1 MSRAWRSRHA
11 DRWADYRLRR
21 GNLTPQRERRLVRHV
36 DAQRTVSGGRQEDA
50 RLRNGRATEL
60 ETARCNSLSDRW
72 RHRTH
77 RDVESVRRNGKAR
90 LDRSEAPAD
99 VFRSSKWLRADRARV

>member
-1 MSRAWRSRHA
+1 MSRARRSRHA
-11 DRWADYRLRR
+11 DRWVDYRLRR

-50 RLRNGRATEL
+50 RLRNGRTTEL
-60 ETARCNSLSDRW
+60 EIAEGDFVSDR
-72 RHRTH
+72 RRNRSY
-77 RDVESVRRNGKAR
+77 RDVESVRRNGSAR

-99 VFRSSKWLRADRARV
+99 VFRSSKRLRADRARV